1 MQLELIYWEGKDAGK
16 ANAHR
21 LLCALLSRRTSAVLP
36 ICEKIV
42 HQARLSTPDRLVVI
56 SHVVAAS
63 SMGP

>member
-1 MQLELIYWEGKDAGK
+1 LQLELIYWEGKDAGT
-16 ANAHR
+16 ADAHR
-21 LLCALLSRRTSAVLP
+21 LLCALCLTSYLGCTAYLR
-36 ICEKIV
+36 KIV